1 VEAPVVKKSLN
12 VCLEAILVKSTHPE
26 ELAIFYQKGFNL
38 GPPKAAGE
46 DLLGFQMADVYL
58 GFERVRL
65 LSSDPPGAV
74 SIWFRV
80 PSVEEV
86 FKRLVELGAQIKTPP
101 QKESWGETLAIVH
114 DPDGNAIGLVGV

>member
-1 VEAPVVKKSLN
+1 VAKSTS
-12 VCLEAILVKSTHPE
+12 VICLEAILIKSTHPE
-26 ELAIFYQKGFNL
+26 ELAIFYQRGFNL
-38 GPPKAAGE
+38 EPPRTAGE

-80 PSVEEV
+80 PSVEDV
-86 FKRLVELGAQIKTPP
+86 FKRLVDLGAQVKTPP
-101 QKESWGETLAIVH
+101 QKESWGETLAILH